1 MARLLIS
8 SGVIWYSCVQVG
20 LMITFLIFI
29 FSSFFFFCRLY
40 FAASLWKN
48 VKKKFSR
55 AGGHHWDGPSV
66 QYIRSWVLSWKITYL
81 PSRAERN
88 WSGHYPQILI
98 TLLRSRGRLR
108 SERLPF
114 LFETIRNRNIIVYY
128 ILKSPIFLFFS
139 FLFFPKC
146 SSMRRAI
153 SVFHNSPLPFSTVL

>member
-1 MARLLIS
+1 MMSALFVFCGTITHQQWCNMVFLC
-8 SGVIWYSCVQVG
+8 SGQTYDNIPDLY
-20 LMITFLIFI
+20 F
-29 FSSFFFFCRLY
+29 LY

-81 PSRAERN
+81 RSRAERN

>member
-1 MARLLIS
+1 
-8 SGVIWYSCVQVG
+8 
-20 LMITFLIFI
+20 MITFLIFV
-29 FSSFFFFCRLY
+29 CVCVCVCVCWLY
-40 FAASLWKN
+40 FAATLWKN
-48 VKKKFSR
+48 LKKKFLR

-66 QYIRSWVLSWKITYL
+66 QSIRSWVLSWKITYL
-81 PSRAERN
+81 RSRAERN

-98 TLLRSRGRLR
+98 TPLCSHGRLR

-128 ILKSPIFLFFS
+128 ILKSPIFSFLFFSFLFFS